1 MTVSTV
7 AVTAITAT
15 PSSGSRGIGATV
27 VLTLT
32 TDRAVTVD
40 TAGGTPSLSLSN
52 GATAAYTGVD
62 GSGNPQFTYTV
73 AAGDTDTSGLTV
85 TGLALNGGSITGV
98 KSLSFGNH
106 VEFATGNGS
115 YAVVLEDVNGDHK
128 LDIVTA
134 NNTGG
139 SASVLLGNG
148 DGTFQATANFTTA
161 TASRSVALRDVDG
174 DGTLDIVTAN
184 YSDYSVSVLLGNGDG
199 TFKGAANFS
208 TGALPTSVAVG
219 DINGDGTLDIVTAN
233 NGPSAK
239 SVSVL
244 LGNGDGTFQDKADL
258 PVVRSPFAVALTD
271 LNGDGKLDLI
281 TANSSSSNVSVLLG
295 NGDGT
300 FQDIEE
306 FGTGGGP
313 QAIALADVNGDTKLD
328 IITANNSGGN
338 ASVLLGNGD
347 GTFKVKQN
355 FAALSSVTGVAVAD
369 VNGDT
374 KPDIVLASV
383 PNNGKASVLLGNG
396 DGTFAANVPFDT
408 AASRA
413 VALGDLNGD
422 GAPDIVTANS
432 NNNNV
437 SVLLNIGASG
447 ASLSTSSIASAAGT
461 TTGLTIDATRPTL
474 VSATV
479 NGTALVLAFSETLD
493 AIQVPTAGAFTVMA
507 GGTAVTV
514 SGVAVDAMAKTVTLT
529 LASAVTSG
537 QTVTVAYT
545 DPSAGDDT
553 NTVQD
558 AIGNDAATLSATSVT
573 NMTPVPDTTPPAIT
587 AVSIPNT
594 AMRIGDTVTATIT
607 VASDTDTYTLQS
619 GTIAGYSLG
628 SLTRVDATTYT
639 ATVTV
644 GAGADVA
651 ASADLPV
658 SLVLQDSAGNRN
670 TAYTTAISQG
680 GDALDATRPTLASAT
695 VDGTALVLT
704 YDETLDAIQ
713 VPTAGAFSVM
723 AGGTAV
729 TVSGVAVDAT
739 AKTVTLTLASAVT
752 SGQTVTV
759 AYTDPSAGD
768 DTNAVQDA
776 AGNDAAT
783 LSVTS
788 VTNTTP
794 VPDTTPPAITAVSIP
809 NTAMRIGDTVTA
821 TITVASDTDT
831 YTLQSGT
838 IAGYSLGSLTRVDAT
853 TYTATVTVGAG
864 ADVAASADLPV
875 SLVLQDSAGN
885 RNTAYTTA
893 ISQGGDALDAT
904 RPTLA
909 SATVDGTTLVLTYDE
924 ALDALHGP
932 SAGAF
937 SVMAGGTAVTVSGV
951 AVDAAAKTVTLT
963 LASAVTS
970 GQTVTVAYT
979 DPSAGDDTNAVQ
991 DAAGNDAATLSATSV
1006 TNMTPV
1012 PDTTPPAITA
1022 VSIPNT
1028 AMRIGDTVT
1037 ATITVASD
1045 TDTYTLQ
1052 SGTIAGYSLGSLTKV
1067 DATTYTA
1074 IVTVTAGADVAAS
1087 ADLPVSLVLQDSAG
1101 NRNTAYTTAII
1112 QGGDAIDATRP
1123 TLASATVDG
1132 TALVLAYSE
1141 ALDAIQVPTAGAFS
1155 VMAGGTAVTVS
1166 GVAVDAMAKTVT
1178 LTLASA
1184 VTSGQ
1189 TVTVAYTDPSAGDD
1203 TNAVQDAAGNDA
1215 ATLSAT
1221 SVTNMTPVPDTT
1233 PPMITAVSI
1242 PNTAMR
1248 IGDTVTA
1255 TITVASDTDTYTLQ
1269 SGTIA
1274 GYSLGSL
1281 TKVDATT
1288 YTAIVTVTAG
1298 ADVAAS
1304 ADLPVSLVLQDSAG
1318 NRNTAYT
1325 TAISQGGDAI
1335 DATHP
1340 TLASATVNGTALV
1353 LTYDEALDALHG
1365 PSAGAFTVMAGDTA
1379 VTVSGVAV
1387 DAMAKTVTLTLASA
1401 VTSGQTVTVAYADP
1415 SAGDDTNAVQ
1425 DAIGNDAA
1433 TLSATSVTNTTAA
1446 QPAPTVTD
1454 AAIAISGGTGPKG
1467 VYRIGDTVA
1476 ATWDNTDT
1484 GDNNSGVTGVT
1495 IDFSQFGAASLVTA
1509 TNNGNLWTATYTI
1522 SAGTLS
1528 ATNRNV
1534 SVRATNGSGST
1545 VTADTTNATV
1555 DDLALAAP
1563 AITSEVLSNS
1573 PTPVLVGTA
1582 EAGGMV
1588 TVMVG
1593 GATDATTAPAGAGSL
1608 DLASAQPVPGTL
1620 GLDPSGPNVVSAT
1633 ARDAAGNTSS
1643 AGTQTLVIDTPAPA
1657 APAIT
1662 STALN
1667 NSPTPVIT
1675 DTAEAGGM
1683 VTVMVGGA
1691 TDATT
1696 APAGAGSLDLASA
1709 QPVPGTLGLDP
1720 SGPDAVSATARD
1732 VAGNTSSA
1740 GTQTLV
1746 IDTPAPA
1753 APAITSTVP
1762 NNSPTPVITDTAEA
1776 GGIVTVMVGGATDAT
1791 TAPAGAGSLD
1801 LASAQP
1807 VPGTLGLDP
1816 SGPDAVSATARD
1828 VAGNTSSAGTQTL
1841 VIDAT
1846 APAATLRFETESI
1859 DTANQARSA
1868 FIISG
1873 AEAGAGFTWTITSAD
1888 GGRVEG
1894 SGVTTAGTTRVG
1906 DLNLSGLG
1914 DGPLSLVL
1922 RLIDPA
1928 GNASAVITAA
1938 ATKRPTTID
1947 GATVASTLTS
1957 NPDGS
1962 QTATVAILATDA
1974 NRSEDTSTANP
1985 DLADVPVVRETI
1997 VDPRTGEASTVTT
2010 LTISVPT
2017 GVGVVTTGSAE
2028 RQTASEAQA
2037 GLAGLIAAIEA
2048 RTDAGTAARVR
2059 LTGGGSGFLDE
2070 LSPQAL
2076 LLVRGIDVSAPGA
2089 ASGQPV
2095 ELRISGNA
2103 LGGTGTG
2110 NRLPTALVIDTM
2122 AVSGPVT
2129 ITLDDVDFVAVVGNA
2144 TLVGGNGR
2152 QIVYGDGDQQY
2163 LYLGADDDVLHG
2175 GGGNDTVASA
2185 GGNDMLFGDDGDD
2198 SVLGGV
2204 GDDSLFGGT
2213 GHDTVFG
2220 QDGDDTLYG
2229 EDGDDVLDGGAG
2241 NDVVFGGPGDDT
2253 IVNSPGDDIL
2263 IGGHNA
2269 DGLPGTDTLVF
2280 TSRLADTTITRDGAF
2295 ALIAGPEGR
2304 DRVTGFERYQFTDV
2318 TVTVSDGA
2326 SLVDDLFYLANNK
2339 DVLAAGQDA
2348 DAHYVAYGWKEG
2360 RDPNALFS
2368 TTGYLAANPEVR
2380 AAGQNPLQHYDQSG
2394 WMEGRDPSAAFDTE
2408 LYLARNPDVRAA
2420 GLDPLRHY
2428 LEYGQGEGR
2437 EIDAAIGK
2445 AADLAVHPGFDAE
2458 FYLLSY
2464 ADVARAAMTSGKDPF
2479 AYAYEHYQTYGWKE
2493 GRNPNAAFDTQ
2504 GYLDTYQD
2512 VKAAGID
2519 PLMHYDEYGWK
2530 EGRDPSKGFDTTAYL
2545 VAYADV
2551 AQAKLDPMQHY
2562 LQYGALEGREAFG
2575 DTTFGSG
2582 LTG

>member
-281 TANSSSSNVSVLLG
+281 TANSSSGNVSVLLG

-396 DGTFAANVPFDT
+396 DGTFAANVYFDT

-432 NNNNV
+432 NNNNNV
-437 SVLLNIGASG
+437 SVLLNIGASD

-479 NGTALVLAFSETLD
+479 NGTALVVAYSETLD
-493 AIQVPTAGAFTVMA
+493 AIQVPTAGAFSVMA

-514 SGVAVDAMAKTVTLT
+514 SGVAVDAMARTVTLT
-529 LASAVTSG
+529 LASAVTAG
-537 QTVTVAYT
+537 QTVTLAYT

-553 NTVQD
+553 NAVQD

-573 NMTPVPDTTPPAIT
+573 NMTPVPDTTPPMIT
-587 AVSIPNT
+587 AVSIPDT

-644 GAGADVA
+644 
-651 ASADLPV
+651 
-658 SLVLQDSAGNRN
+658 
-670 TAYTTAISQG
+670 T
-680 GDALDATRPTLASAT
+680 
-695 VDGTALVLT
+695 
-704 YDETLDAIQ
+704 
-713 VPTAGAFSVM
+713 
-723 AGGTAV
+723 
-729 TVSGVAVDAT
+729 
-739 AKTVTLTLASAVT
+739 
-752 SGQTVTV
+752 
-759 AYTDPSAGD
+759 
-768 DTNAVQDA
+768 
-776 AGNDAAT
+776 
-783 LSVTS
+783 
-788 VTNTTP
+788 
-794 VPDTTPPAITAVSIP
+794 
-809 NTAMRIGDTVTA
+809 
-821 TITVASDTDT
+821 
-831 YTLQSGT
+831 
-838 IAGYSLGSLTRVDAT
+838 
-853 TYTATVTVGAG
+853 AG

-937 SVMAGGTAVTVSGV
+937 SVMAGGTAVTVSNI
-951 AVDAAAKTVTLT
+951 AVDATAKTVTLT

-1012 PDTTPPAITA
+1012 PDTTPPMITAVSIPDTAMRIGDTVTATITVASDTDTYTLQSGTIAGYSLGSLTRVDATTYTATVTVTAGADVAASADLPVSLVLQDSAGNRNTAYTTAISQGGDALDATRPTLASATVDGTALVLAYSEALDALHGPTAGAFSVMAGGTAVTVSGVAVDATAKTVTLTLASAVTSGQTVTVAYTDPSAGDDINAVQDAIGNDAATLSATSVTNMTPVPDTTPPAITAVSIPATAMRIGDTVTATITVASDTDTYTLQSGTIAGYSLGSLTRVDATTYTATVTVTAGADVAASADLPVSLVLQDSAGNRNTAYTTAISQGGDALDATRPTLASATVDGTALVLTYDEALDALHGPTAGAFSVMAGGTAVTVSNVAVDAMARTVTLTLASAVTSGQTVTVAYTDPSAGDDTNAVQDATGNDAATLSATSVTNMTPVPDTTPPMITA

-1052 SGTIAGYSLGSLTKV
+1052 SGTIAGYSLGSLTRV

-1074 IVTVTAGADVAAS
+1074 TVTVTAGADVAAS

-1101 NRNTAYTTAII
+1101 NRNTAYTTAIS
-1112 QGGDAIDATRP
+1112 QGGDALDATRP
-1123 TLASATVDG
+1123 TLASATVDA
-1132 TALVLAYSE
+1132 TALVLTYDE
-1141 ALDAIQVPTAGAFS
+1141 ALDALHGPTAGTFS

-1166 GVAVDAMAKTVT
+1166 GVAVDATAKTVT

-1248 IGDTVTA
+1248 IGDTVTV

-1281 TKVDATT
+1281 TRVDATT
-1288 YTAIVTVTAG
+1288 YTAIVTVGAG

-1304 ADLPVSLVLQDSAG
+1304 AGLPVSLVLQDSAG

-1325 TAISQGGDAI
+1325 TAIIQGGDAL
-1335 DATHP
+1335 DATRP
-1340 TLASATVNGTALV
+1340 TLASAAVDGTALV

-1365 PSAGAFTVMAGDTA
+1365 PTAGTFSVMAGGTA

-1401 VTSGQTVTVAYADP
+1401 V
-1415 SAGDDTNAVQ
+1415 
-1425 DAIGNDAA
+1425 
-1433 TLSATSVTNTTAA
+1433 
-1446 QPAPTVTD
+1446 
-1454 AAIAISGGTGPKG
+1454 
-1467 VYRIGDTVA
+1467 
-1476 ATWDNTDT
+1476 
-1484 GDNNSGVTGVT
+1484 
-1495 IDFSQFGAASLVTA
+1495 
-1509 TNNGNLWTATYTI
+1509 
-1522 SAGTLS
+1522 
-1528 ATNRNV
+1528 
-1534 SVRATNGSGST
+1534 
-1545 VTADTTNATV
+1545 
-1555 DDLALAAP
+1555 
-1563 AITSEVLSNS
+1563 
-1573 PTPVLVGTA
+1573 
-1582 EAGGMV
+1582 
-1588 TVMVG
+1588 
-1593 GATDATTAPAGAGSL
+1593 
-1608 DLASAQPVPGTL
+1608 
-1620 GLDPSGPNVVSAT
+1620 
-1633 ARDAAGNTSS
+1633 
-1643 AGTQTLVIDTPAPA
+1643 
-1657 APAIT
+1657 
-1662 STALN
+1662 
-1667 NSPTPVIT
+1667 
-1675 DTAEAGGM
+1675 
-1683 VTVMVGGA
+1683 
-1691 TDATT
+1691 
-1696 APAGAGSLDLASA
+1696 
-1709 QPVPGTLGLDP
+1709 
-1720 SGPDAVSATARD
+1720 
-1732 VAGNTSSA
+1732 
-1740 GTQTLV
+1740 
-1746 IDTPAPA
+1746 
-1753 APAITSTVP
+1753 
-1762 NNSPTPVITDTAEA
+1762 
-1776 GGIVTVMVGGATDAT
+1776 
-1791 TAPAGAGSLD
+1791 
-1801 LASAQP
+1801 
-1807 VPGTLGLDP
+1807 
-1816 SGPDAVSATARD
+1816 
-1828 VAGNTSSAGTQTL
+1828 
-1841 VIDAT
+1841 
-1846 APAATLRFETESI
+1846 
-1859 DTANQARSA
+1859 
-1868 FIISG
+1868 
-1873 AEAGAGFTWTITSAD
+1873 
-1888 GGRVEG
+1888 
-1894 SGVTTAGTTRVG
+1894 
-1906 DLNLSGLG
+1906 
-1914 DGPLSLVL
+1914 
-1922 RLIDPA
+1922 
-1928 GNASAVITAA
+1928 
-1938 ATKRPTTID
+1938 
-1947 GATVASTLTS
+1947 
-1957 NPDGS
+1957 
-1962 QTATVAILATDA
+1962 
-1974 NRSEDTSTANP
+1974 
-1985 DLADVPVVRETI
+1985 
-1997 VDPRTGEASTVTT
+1997 
-2010 LTISVPT
+2010 
-2017 GVGVVTTGSAE
+2017 
-2028 RQTASEAQA
+2028 
-2037 GLAGLIAAIEA
+2037 
-2048 RTDAGTAARVR
+2048 
-2059 LTGGGSGFLDE
+2059 
-2070 LSPQAL
+2070 
-2076 LLVRGIDVSAPGA
+2076 
-2089 ASGQPV
+2089 
-2095 ELRISGNA
+2095 
-2103 LGGTGTG
+2103 
-2110 NRLPTALVIDTM
+2110 
-2122 AVSGPVT
+2122 
-2129 ITLDDVDFVAVVGNA
+2129 
-2144 TLVGGNGR
+2144 
-2152 QIVYGDGDQQY
+2152 
-2163 LYLGADDDVLHG
+2163 
-2175 GGGNDTVASA
+2175 
-2185 GGNDMLFGDDGDD
+2185 
-2198 SVLGGV
+2198 
-2204 GDDSLFGGT
+2204 
-2213 GHDTVFG
+2213 
-2220 QDGDDTLYG
+2220 
-2229 EDGDDVLDGGAG
+2229 
-2241 NDVVFGGPGDDT
+2241 
-2253 IVNSPGDDIL
+2253 
-2263 IGGHNA
+2263 
-2269 DGLPGTDTLVF
+2269 
-2280 TSRLADTTITRDGAF
+2280 
-2295 ALIAGPEGR
+2295 
-2304 DRVTGFERYQFTDV
+2304 
-2318 TVTVSDGA
+2318 
-2326 SLVDDLFYLANNK
+2326 
-2339 DVLAAGQDA
+2339 
-2348 DAHYVAYGWKEG
+2348 
-2360 RDPNALFS
+2360 
-2368 TTGYLAANPEVR
+2368 
-2380 AAGQNPLQHYDQSG
+2380 
-2394 WMEGRDPSAAFDTE
+2394 
-2408 LYLARNPDVRAA
+2408 
-2420 GLDPLRHY
+2420 
-2428 LEYGQGEGR
+2428 
-2437 EIDAAIGK
+2437 
-2445 AADLAVHPGFDAE
+2445 
-2458 FYLLSY
+2458 
-2464 ADVARAAMTSGKDPF
+2464 
-2479 AYAYEHYQTYGWKE
+2479 
-2493 GRNPNAAFDTQ
+2493 
-2504 GYLDTYQD
+2504 
-2512 VKAAGID
+2512 
-2519 PLMHYDEYGWK
+2519 
-2530 EGRDPSKGFDTTAYL
+2530 
-2545 VAYADV
+2545 
-2551 AQAKLDPMQHY
+2551 
-2562 LQYGALEGREAFG
+2562 
-2575 DTTFGSG
+2575 
-2582 LTG
+2582 